1 MSTMK
6 VLRTAKPPMTPPDD
20 PVKRYHALLGQGTL
34 AADSWGVLSEELK
47 QHNLYFGSRPLCNV
61 LRPRFLTADQQRI
74 LDSRST
80 ILAGA
85 LRRMQD
91 VAINEPNIRRRFRL
105 HDWEEELLDIQAR
118 FNHPCPITRF
128 DGFFAD
134 DGRLRFTEINAQSP
148 AGAGFADA
156 MTNAFRKMPVME
168 AFAKEYPAVSL
179 PTRAGALASL
189 LSSYRDWAGNS
200 HEPPRLAI
208 VDWDEVPTRADFVLL
223 QEHFREVGYPTRILS
238 PHDLEFDGRHLSAHG
253 EPITL
258 VYRRVLMVELI
269 SQCGMN
275 HPLIQ
280 ASRAGAV
287 CVVNPI
293 SCRLPGKKASFAF
306 LSDEENADWFTPVQR
321 SAVLESIP
329 WTRMVEER
337 KTMYAGQ
344 TIDLIPFIAKHKDRL
359 VLKPND
365 NYGGRA
371 VVLGWMVDVATWE
384 AAVTTAL
391 NAPYVVQERIQL
403 PTEIFPSWEND
414 MLLFAPRWLD
424 TCPFMG
430 SDDTAFGCLTRLST
444 LPLVN
449 VTAGGG
455 AMVPTMIFPPPPTP

>member
-1 MSTMK
+1 
-6 VLRTAKPPMTPPDD
+6 MTPADD
-20 PVKRYHALLGQGTL
+20 PVKRYHALLGHSTI

-47 QHNLYFGSRPLCNV
+47 KHGLYFGTRPLCNV
-61 LRPRFLTADQQRI
+61 LRPRFLTAEQRRLI
-74 LDSRST
+74 DSRSN
-80 ILAGA
+80 ILATA
-85 LRRMQD
+85 LRRMQEI
-91 VAINEPNIRRRFRL
+91 AIAEPAIRSRFRL
-105 HDWEEELLDIQAR
+105 LDWEEELLDIQTR
-118 FNHPCPITRF
+118 FSHPCPITRF
-128 DGFFAD
+128 DGFIAD

-148 AGAGFADA
+148 AGAGFTDA
-156 MTNAFRKMPVME
+156 MTNAFRKMPVMDI
-168 AFAKEYPAVSL
+168 FSKTYPMVSL
-179 PTRAGALASL
+179 PTRSGVLASL

-208 VDWDEVPTRADFVLL
+208 VDWEEVPTRSDFVLL
-223 QEHFREVGYPTRILS
+223 QEHFREEGHPTRILS
-238 PHDLEFDGRHLSAHG
+238 PHDLEFDGRQLTAHG

-306 LSDEENADWFTPVQR
+306 LSDEENGDWFTPVQR
-321 SAVLESIP
+321 SAIRDNIP
-329 WTRMVEER
+329 WTRFVEER
-337 KTMYAGQ
+337 KTQYGGQ
-344 TIDLIPFIAKHKDRL
+344 VVDLIPFIIKNKDRL

-365 NYGGRA
+365 SYGGRA
-371 VVLGWMVDVATWE
+371 VVLGWMVDPAAWD
-384 AAVTTAL
+384 AAVTAAL
-391 NAPYVVQERIQL
+391 AEPYIVQERIQL

-430 SDDTAFGCLTRLST
+430 ADDNAFGCLTRLST

-455 AMVPTMIFPPPPTP
+455 AMVPTMIFPPASTP